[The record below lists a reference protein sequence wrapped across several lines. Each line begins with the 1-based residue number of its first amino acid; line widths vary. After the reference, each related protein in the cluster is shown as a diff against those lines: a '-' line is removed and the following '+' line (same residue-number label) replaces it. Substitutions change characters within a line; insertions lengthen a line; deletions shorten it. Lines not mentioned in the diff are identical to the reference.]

1 MPSGGHSRCK
11 GLEMGSGLLQ
21 WRKRKWAVGLGTND
35 GGVGWGLA
43 ECGKGCRVV
52 FQFLGCC
59 WRALCNREPW
69 SDPCLAECCG
79 CLRQRSVVG
88 GWDGSGETSQEA
100 EKMEAQLRV
109 EAVKLE
115 GENSVEISFAGD
127 SARCAEW

>member
-1 MPSGGHSRCK
+1 M
-11 GLEMGSGLLQ
+11 
-21 WRKRKWAVGLGTND
+21 
-35 GGVGWGLA
+35 
-43 ECGKGCRVV
+43 
-52 FQFLGCC
+52 
-59 WRALCNREPW
+59 
-69 SDPCLAECCG
+69 
-79 CLRQRSVVG
+79 G